1 MTFKKIK
8 DLPIEYEI
16 REFIKSKIHE
26 GMENPEQMADNI
38 FRNLKSHWI
47 FGKRSFQPWVESPD
61 VNPFVNM
68 LLTRS
73 GLLPLYTLHIL
84 SNNEMFGNEIM
95 GEIEKRTSKTWS
107 PTPGTVYP
115 LLKELET
122 KKFVEGRWEFE
133 KDRPRRIYKITKKGR
148 QEYNILKAVLKQHM
162 EEAINIFNAML
173 KDIYCTET
181 GITK

>member
-1 MTFKKIK
+1 M
-8 DLPIEYEI
+8 
-16 REFIKSKIHE
+16 
-26 GMENPEQMADNI
+26 
-38 FRNLKSHWI
+38 
-47 FGKRSFQPWVESPD
+47 ESPD

-84 SNNEMFGNEIM
+84 SRDEMFGNEIM
-95 GEIEKRTSKTWS
+95 GEIEKRTHKTWS

-148 QEYNILKAVLKQHM
+148 QEYNILKAVLKQHI
-162 EEAINIFNAML
+162 EEAINVFNAML
-173 KDIYCTET
+173 KDIYATEAE
-181 GITK
+181 IKK